1 MIAHRG
7 GIKRRAE
14 RTRRRWGYLRKAGIL
29 LLQTA
34 AISGIMYFVC
44 RICAILSEV
53 IN

>member
-1 MIAHRG
+1 MNVSTG

>member
-1 MIAHRG
+1 MNVSTG
-7 GIKRRAE
+7 GIKRREE

>member
-1 MIAHRG
+1 MIANTG
-7 GIKRRAE
+7 GIKRRDE
-14 RTRRRWGYLRKAGIL
+14 RTRRRWGYLRKAAAL

-34 AISGIMYFVC
+34 AISVIMYFLC

>member
-1 MIAHRG
+1 MIASTG
-7 GIKRRAE
+7 GIKRRGE

-34 AISGIMYFVC
+34 TISGMMYFLC